1 MVSTTTTFL
10 YYKLPSYNS
19 WLLLPGAKSGKQ
31 FTQTIEGFSTE
42 TPFTHIYLLLNLL
55 LYGHM
60 GETNFKETKKT

>member
-1 MVSTTTTFL
+1 
-10 YYKLPSYNS
+10 
-19 WLLLPGAKSGKQ
+19 LLLPGAKSGKQ